1 MDQLYVMGVVALASV
16 GAALA
21 QMKAIARE
29 RGASPPTMSGAK
41 RSMVSLRRMSSG
53 IVFISF
59 FLVTSAKAND
69 SIPGPTRTI
78 IASSSSQLLS
88 ALKNAQPGD
97 HIVLTNGRYSGFTV
111 SRSGQ
116 NGRPIVIR
124 AANKLSARIS
134 GTSVTVSGDYVW
146 LVGLDFTE
154 GARVIVEGTGD
165 RVTSSRL
172 KVKGSAILLKA
183 TAFSGHS
190 LNAEIDHNEI
200 ISMAAPTSVGWNAI
214 RVDVAHDD
222 LGHKIYRNYIHG
234 APQWTGKDGGNCAL
248 QLGYSNHR
256 ERMAR
261 VLFELNLIENWR
273 GSNNTLSVKTSGNT
287 IRLSTVVR
295 GSAFTNRE
303 GHDNAW
309 TSNWLESSKQ
319 ILVRDR
325 DNTIVRNRAP
335 VDLMVGDFDS
345 DIVANFGDPA
355 RAGKSFPQAKRVLV
369 AGNTGQLRVGY
380 GLDALRTHRVLN
392 TQIEAHRGTVELRH
406 QAGTTQLPTTAQTY
420 PAAFKLTPADVGP
433 FAPTAPQIDASV

>member
-69 SIPGPTRTI
+69 SIIPRPTRTI

-97 HIVLTNGRYSGFTV
+97 HIVLTNGRYSGFNV

-172 KVKGSAILLKA
+172 KVTGSAILLKA

-273 GSNNTLSVKTSGNT
+273 GSDNTLSVKTSGNT
-287 IRLSTVVR
+287 IRLNTVVR

-355 RAGKSFPQAKRVLV
+355 RRSRRLNAPSWPATPGRSGSASASTHCAR
-369 AGNTGQLRVGY
+369 TGCS
-380 GLDALRTHRVLN
+380 THRLKR
-392 TQIEAHRGTVELRH
+392 TAARSSCGTRR
-406 QAGTTQLPTTAQTY
+406 
-420 PAAFKLTPADVGP
+420 
-433 FAPTAPQIDASV
+433 APRSRPRPRTRRSIRRRSS